1 MTSAIQIEKGQ
12 DIRSVVSGYGRQLL
26 GFIKSRIP
34 AETDAEDVLQEVWY
48 QLSRQ
53 ASLEDIEHLSGWLY
67 RVTKNKI
74 ADLYRKKKT
83 IALEQEWGE
92 EESSGILPALLVEA
106 THPEMREWQQLF
118 REELMEALDEMPE
131 EQSLV
136 FVMNEIQEKT
146 LREIANETG
155 APLGTITARKRYA
168 LQFLRKRLA
177 PLYQTFLNQ

>member
-1 MTSAIQIEKGQ
+1 MASAVQIKKGQ
-12 DIRSVVSGYGRQLL
+12 DIGSVVAGYGRQLL

-53 ASLEDIEHLSGWLY
+53 ASIEDIEHMSGWLY
-67 RVTKNKI
+67 RVTRNKI

-106 THPEMREWQQLF
+106 THPEMREWKEWF
-118 REELMEALDEMPE
+118 REELMDALDEMPE

-146 LREIANETG
+146 LQKIADET
-155 APLGTITARKRYA
+155 AVPLSTIIARKRYA

-177 PLYQTFLNQ
+177 PLYETFLNQ

>member
-1 MTSAIQIEKGQ
+1 MAPAVQIEREQG
-12 DIRSVVSGYGRQLL
+12 IRSVVAGYGRPLL

-34 AETDAEDVLQEVWY
+34 AETDAEDILQEVWY

-67 RVTKNKI
+67 RVARKKI
-74 ADLYRKKKT
+74 ADLYRKRNT
-83 IALEQEWGE
+83 ILPEMEWGE
-92 EESSGILPALLVEA
+92 EESSGILPALLAES
-106 THPEMREWQQLF
+106 THPEMREWQELF
-118 REELMEALDEMPE
+118 REELMDALDEMPE

-146 LREIANETG
+146 LQEIANETG
-155 APLGTITARKRYA
+155 VLLSTITARKRYA

-177 PLYQTFLNQ
+177 PLYETFLNQ